1 MRPSDPPLCGTS
13 SFGLGTLMRLQRR
26 HTPVAP
32 SALAGDLVRRGGAPP
47 GGEDAGYVV
56 RLEHRRGCWIGGDLL
71 PRSGIA
77 RAVIRNAAGRVEFDR
92 LERAHEGPAQTKS
105 VFQRD
110 VEVLRADHALP
121 DQTER
126 FGLQHPLQA
135 VENEAED
142 FAVD

>member
-1 MRPSDPPLCGTS
+1 MAQVIMTLRDAAIRS
-13 SFGLGTLMRLQRR
+13 SSVWYLKLWAGHSYARLQRR
-26 HTPVAP
+26 HTSVAP

-110 VEVLRADHALP
+110 VEVL
-121 DQTER
+121 
-126 FGLQHPLQA
+126 
-135 VENEAED
+135 
-142 FAVD
+142 